1 MDDKNEYYYHR
12 LTYTDSKDR
21 KELISTVS
29 YNFEKLQR
37 KNSNYFLT
45 IPVVLDAREER
56 KGKNKEKEEEA
67 HSWATKFRWE
77 GCCASDDD

>member
-21 KELISTVS
+21 KKINLHRI
-29 YNFEKLQR
+29 LQFR
-37 KNSNYFLT
+37 KFTKKGKNSNYFLT
-45 IPVVLDAREER
+45 ILAVLDAREER

-67 HSWATKFRWE
+67 LVGNKV
-77 GCCASDDD
+77 